1 MVGALQ
7 AKHQAQRG
15 VNTAKVCQR
24 KVAEHPPNLT
34 MLQYKQAGGPD
45 DRRQQ
50 EANCSPVVD
59 HKVTWLRELEPG
71 TTARDHGEHDIAVG
85 VVVGPSGHHTCRST
99 FRTLQI

>member
-1 MVGALQ
+1 MVRALQ

-15 VNTAKVCQR
+15 VNTPKVCRR
-24 KVAEHPPNLT
+24 KVAEHPPDLT

-59 HKVTWLRELEPG
+59 HKVTGLRELEPG
-71 TTARDHGEHDIAVG
+71 TTASDHGEHDIPVG

-99 FRTLQI
+99 FRALQI